1 MVASFGMKPKTTN
14 QFLKMAY
21 REELMSYKT
30 HLLGGTAIAV
40 SLFTASASFAGSH
53 SDVCNTLTP
62 IGDLGSFSGEVITIA
77 GSITGGQDEE
87 MLLNTIS
94 CFEKATGAKVEY
106 SGSRDF
112 AALIVADLRSNNA
125 PNIAIFPQP
134 GLAGDMAKEGHLVPL
149 GDATA
154 SWMAE
159 NYGAGQS
166 WVDLGTYADANG
178 NKNMYGFAFKMD
190 LKSLVWYSPEQFED
204 NGYEIPTTMED
215 LIALSDQMVAD
226 GNTPWCI
233 GVESGNATGWTA
245 TDWMEDL
252 MLRTTSPENYDRW
265 VSNDLPF
272 NSPEVLNAMEVYG
285 QFSRN
290 DDYVAG
296 GAASVATTFFGDAP
310 KGLFTSP
317 ASCMMHRQASFIPA
331 FFPKKGEEVAN
342 GEADFF
348 YFPPYA
354 SKDLGNPVLG
364 AGTLW
369 TMTKDSPAT
378 RAFFEFMKEPSAHE
392 AWMSQGTFLTAHKG
406 VNLDAYATPA
416 LRKQGEILAN
426 ATTFRFDASD
436 LMPGAIGAGAF
447 WSEMTAFA
455 NGQDAKTTA
464 DNIQAAWDAIK

>member
-1 MVASFGMKPKTTN
+1 MKLNTKTLSITAALSLGFGSM
-14 QFLKMAY
+14 
-21 REELMSYKT
+21 
-30 HLLGGTAIAV
+30 GI
-40 SLFTASASFAGSH
+40 AGSH
-53 SDVCNTLTP
+53 DVCNTPSKL
-62 IGDLGSFSGEVITIA
+62 GDMGSFPGEVITMQ
-77 GSITGGQDEE
+77 GSMLGTDQE
-87 MLLNTIS
+87 MLENTIS
-94 CFEKATGAKVEY
+94 CFEKATGAKVQY

-112 AALIVADLRSNNA
+112 AALVVADMRSNNP

-134 GLAGDMAKEGHLVPL
+134 GLAADMAAEGHLVPI
-149 GDATA
+149 GNEAA
-154 SWMAE
+154 AWMKD
-159 NYGAGQS
+159 NYGAGSS
-166 WVDLGTYADANG
+166 WVDLGTYADPNG
-178 NKNMYGFAFKMD
+178 NDQFYGFAFKMD

-204 NGYEIPTTMED
+204 NGYEIPSTMEE

-245 TDWMEDL
+245 TDWMEDI
-252 MLRTTSPENYDRW
+252 MLRTTSAENYDRW
-265 VSNDLPF
+265 VSNDLAF
-272 NSPEVLNAMEVYG
+272 NSPEVINAMELYGQPEVINAMELYG

-296 GAASVATTFFGDAP
+296 GAASVATTSFGDAP

-317 ASCMMHRQASFIPA
+317 PSCMMHRQASFITG
-331 FFPKKGEEVAN
+331 FFPDKGEEVAR
-342 GEADFF
+342 GEADAF
-348 YFPPYA
+348 YFPPFA
-354 SKDLGNPVLG
+354 SGNLGNPVLG
-364 AGTLW
+364 AGTLY
-369 TMTKDSPAT
+369 TMAKDSPAT
-378 RAFFEFMKEPSAHE
+378 RAFFKYLQEASAHE
-392 AWMSQGTFLTAHKG
+392 AWMQQGVFLTAHKG
-406 VNLDAYATPA
+406 ADLNAYATPL

>member
-1 MVASFGMKPKTTN
+1 MKFNPGFAASV
-14 QFLKMAY
+14 LA
-21 REELMSYKT
+21 
-30 HLLGGTAIAV
+30 AA
-40 SLFTASASFAGSH
+40 SLFAGPVIAQ
-53 SDVCNTLTP
+53 VCETP
-62 IGDLGSFSGEVITIA
+62 SKLGDLGKFEGEVITIM
-77 GSITGGQDEE
+77 GSMEGEDEQ
-87 MLLNTIS
+87 MLTNTAS
-94 CFEKATGAKVEY
+94 CFEEATGAVVKY

-149 GDATA
+149 GQESAD
-154 SWMAE
+154 WMAE
-159 NYGAGQS
+159 NYGAGPS
-166 WVDLGTYADANG
+166 WVALGTYADKEG
-178 NKNMYGFAFKMD
+178 KEDFYGFAFKMD

-204 NGYEIPTTMED
+204 NGYEIPDTMEG
-215 LIALSDQMVAD
+215 LIALSDQMVED

-252 MLRTTSPENYDRW
+252 MLRTTTPDNYDRW

-296 GAASVATTFFGDAP
+296 GASSVATTFFGDAP
-310 KGLFTSP
+310 KGLFSSP

-331 FFPKKGEEVAN
+331 FFPNKGEEVAN

-348 YFPPYA
+348 YFPPYEE
-354 SKDLGNPVLG
+354 SDLGNPVLG

-369 TMTKDSPAT
+369 TMTKESPAT
-378 RAFFEFMKEPSAHE
+378 RAFFEYMKEASAHE
-392 AWMSQGTFLTAHKG
+392 AWMQQGTFLTAHKG
-406 VNLDAYATPA
+406 A
-416 LRKQGEILAN
+416 
-426 ATTFRFDASD
+426 
-436 LMPGAIGAGAF
+436 AGAF

-464 DNIQAAWDAIK
+464 DNIQSAWDAIK

>member
-1 MVASFGMKPKTTN
+1 MKLTTKLLSGAAFATFAMASSAFAAG
-14 QFLKMAY
+14 
-21 REELMSYKT
+21 
-30 HLLGGTAIAV
+30 HGG
-40 SLFTASASFAGSH
+40 
-53 SDVCNTLTP
+53 VCNTP
-62 IGDLGSFSGEVITIA
+62 SDMGDLGSFEGEVVTVM
-77 GSITGGQDEE
+77 GSMQGKDEE
-87 MLLNTIS
+87 NLMAMAS
-94 CFEKATGAKVEY
+94 CFEEATGAVVKY

-125 PNIAIFPQP
+125 PNISIFPQP
-134 GLAGDMAKEGHLVPL
+134 GLAADMAADGFLSPL
-149 GDATA
+149 GDDAA
-154 SWMAE
+154 AWMTE
-159 NYGAGQS
+159 NYGAGAS
-166 WVDLGTYADANG
+166 WVALGTYADPDG
-178 NKNMYGFAFKMD
+178 NEQFFGFPFKQD

-204 NGYEIPTTMED
+204 NGYEIPTTMEE

-252 MLRTTSPENYDRW
+252 MLRTTTPENYDRW
-265 VSNDLPF
+265 VTNDLPF
-272 NSPEVLNAMEVYG
+272 NSPEVIKAMEVYG

-296 GAASVATTFFGDAP
+296 GASSVATTFFGDAP
-310 KGLFTSP
+310 KGLFSTP

-331 FFPKKGEEVAN
+331 FFPNKGEEVAN

-354 SKDLGNPVLG
+354 SMDLGNPVLG
-364 AGTLW
+364 AGTLY
-369 TMTKDSPAT
+369 TITKDSAAT
-378 RAFFEFMKEPSAHE
+378 RAFMKYLQEPRAHE
-392 AWMSQGTFLTAHKG
+392 AWMSQGSFLTAHKG
-406 VNLDAYATPA
+406 ADPSAYASDA
-416 LRKQGEILAN
+416 QRKQGEILTS

-455 NGQDAKTTA
+455 NGQDAQTTA

>member
-1 MVASFGMKPKTTN
+1 
-14 QFLKMAY
+14 
-21 REELMSYKT
+21 MSKISK
-30 HLLGGTAIAV
+30 LLGTVA
-40 SLFTASASFAGSH
+40 LASFAMTGVAKA
-53 SDVCNTLTP
+53 DVCDTP
-62 IGDLGSFSGEVITIA
+62 SKLGDMGSFAGEVITIA
-77 GSITGGQDEE
+77 GSMQGKDEE
-87 MLLNTIS
+87 NLLATVS
-94 CFEKATGAKVEY
+94 CFEKATGAVVKY

-112 AALIVADLRSNNA
+112 AALIVADLQSNNA

-134 GLAGDMAKEGHLVPL
+134 GLAGDMAKEGYLSPL
-149 GDATA
+149 GNDLAK
-154 SWMAE
+154 WMTD
-159 NYGAGQS
+159 NYGAGSS
-166 WVDLGTYADANG
+166 WVDLGTYTGKDGKDAF
-178 NKNMYGFAFKMD
+178 YGFAFKQD

-204 NGYEIPTTMED
+204 NGYEIPTTMEA
-215 LIALSDQMVAD
+215 LIELSDQMVAD

-252 MLRTTSPENYDRW
+252 MLRTASPAKYDQW
-265 VSNDLPF
+265 VSNELPF
-272 NSPEVLNAMEVYG
+272 NSPEVLNAMEIYG

-317 ASCMMHRQASFIPA
+317 AQCMMHRQASFIPA
-331 FFPKKGEEVAN
+331 FFPEKGKEVEN

-348 YFPPYA
+348 YFPPFA

-364 AGTLW
+364 AGTLY
-369 TMTKDSPAT
+369 TITKDSPAT
-378 RAFFEFMKEPSAHE
+378 RAFFQYLTEAKAHE
-392 AWMSQGTFLTAHKG
+392 VWMSQGAFLSANK
-406 VNLDAYATPA
+406 NADLSAYASDA
-416 LRKQGEILAN
+416 QRKQGEILVN

>member
-1 MVASFGMKPKTTN
+1 MSFTRNLFGAAAVAAASLTFTN
-14 QFLKMAY
+14 VAHADVCDTPSQMGD
-21 REELMSYKT
+21 M
-30 HLLGGTAIAV
+30 G
-40 SLFTASASFAGSH
+40 SFA
-53 SDVCNTLTP
+53 
-62 IGDLGSFSGEVITIA
+62 GEVITIA
-77 GSITGGQDEE
+77 GSMQGKDEE
-87 MLLNTIS
+87 NLLATVS
-94 CFEKATGAKVEY
+94 CFEKATGAVVKY

-112 AALIVADLRSNNA
+112 AALIVADLQSNNA
-125 PNIAIFPQP
+125 PNVAIFPQP
-134 GLAGDMAKEGHLVPL
+134 GLAGDMAKEGYLSPL
-149 GDATA
+149 GADLAN
-154 SWMAE
+154 WMTN
-159 NYGAGQS
+159 NYGAGSS
-166 WVDLGTYADANG
+166 WVDLGTYTGADGSEAF
-178 NKNMYGFAFKMD
+178 YGFAFKQD

-204 NGYEIPTTMED
+204 NGYEIPTTMEE

-252 MLRTTSPENYDRW
+252 MLRTASPEKYDQW
-265 VSNDLPF
+265 VSNELPF
-272 NSPEVLNAMEVYG
+272 NSPEVLNAMDIYG

-310 KGLFTSP
+310 KGLFSSP
-317 ASCMMHRQASFIPA
+317 AQCMMHRQASFIPA

-348 YFPPYA
+348 YFPPFA
-354 SKDLGNPVLG
+354 NANLGNPVLG
-364 AGTLW
+364 AGTLY
-369 TMTKDSPAT
+369 TITKDSPAT
-378 RAFFEFMKEPSAHE
+378 RAFFQYLTEAKAHE
-392 AWMSQGTFLTAHKG
+392 VWMSQGAFLTAHKG
-406 VNLDAYATPA
+406 ADLSAYASA
-416 LRKQGEILAN
+416 AQRKQGEILVN

>member
-1 MVASFGMKPKTTN
+1 MSFTT
-14 QFLKMAY
+14 K
-21 REELMSYKT
+21 
-30 HLLGGTAIAV
+30 LLGAAAV
-40 SLFTASASFAGSH
+40 AAASFAYAGAANA
-53 SDVCNTLTP
+53 DVCDTP
-62 IGDLGSFSGEVITIA
+62 SSMGDMGSFQGEVITIA
-77 GSITGGQDEE
+77 GSMQGKDEE
-87 MLLNTIS
+87 NLLATVS
-94 CFEKATGAKVEY
+94 CFEKATGAVVKY

-112 AALIVADLRSNNA
+112 AALIVADLQSNNA

-134 GLAGDMAKEGHLVPL
+134 GLAGDMAKEGYLSPL
-149 GDATA
+149 GDELAG
-154 SWMAE
+154 WMAN

-166 WVDLGTYADANG
+166 WVDLGTYTGQNGSDAF
-178 NKNMYGFAFKMD
+178 YGFAFKQD

-204 NGYEIPTTMED
+204 NGYEIPSTMEE

-245 TDWMEDL
+245 TDWMEDI
-252 MLRTTSPENYDRW
+252 MLRTASPAKYDQW
-265 VSNDLPF
+265 VSNELPF
-272 NSPEVLNAMEVYG
+272 NSAEVLNAMEIYG
-285 QFSRN
+285 KFSRN

-296 GAASVATTFFGDAP
+296 GASSVATTFFGDAP

-317 ASCMMHRQASFIPA
+317 PQCLMHRQASFIPA
-331 FFPKKGEEVAN
+331 FFPNKGEEVTN

-348 YFPPYA
+348 YFPPFA

-364 AGTLW
+364 AGTLY
-369 TMTKDSPAT
+369 TITKDSAAT
-378 RAFFEFMKEPSAHE
+378 RAFFQYLTEAKAHE
-392 AWMSQGTFLTAHKG
+392 VWMSQGAFLTAHKG
-406 VNLDAYATPA
+406 ADLAAYASA
-416 LRKQGEILAN
+416 AQRKQGEILVN

-455 NGQDAKTTA
+455 NGQDAQTTG

>member
-1 MVASFGMKPKTTN
+1 MK
-14 QFLKMAY
+14 L
-21 REELMSYKT
+21 R
-30 HLLGGTAIAV
+30 LLQT
-40 SLFTASASFAGSH
+40 SLFLGFFALAGNAAA
-53 SDVCNTLTP
+53 DVCETPSTL
-62 IGDLGSFSGEVITIA
+62 GDLGSFEGETITIM
-77 GSITGGQDEE
+77 GSMEGKDEE
-87 MLLNTIS
+87 MLTNTAS
-94 CFEKATGAKVEY
+94 CFEAATGAVVKY

-112 AALIVADLRSNNA
+112 AALIVADLRSSNA

-134 GLAGDMAKEGHLVPL
+134 GLAADMAKEGHLTPL
-149 GDATA
+149 GQESA
-154 SWMAE
+154 
-159 NYGAGQS
+159 
-166 WVDLGTYADANG
+166 V
-178 NKNMYGFAFKMD
+178 
-190 LKSLVWYSPEQFED
+190 VWYSPEQFED
-204 NGYEIPTTMED
+204 NGYEIPSTMEG
-215 LIALSDQMVAD
+215 LIELSDQMVAD

-296 GAASVATTFFGDAP
+296 GASSVATTFFGDAP
-310 KGLFTSP
+310 KGLFSSP

-331 FFPKKGEEVAN
+331 FFPEKGEEVKD
-342 GEADFF
+342 GSADFF
-348 YFPPYA
+348 YFPPYEA
-354 SKDLGNPVLG
+354 ADLGNPVLG

-378 RAFFEFMKEPSAHE
+378 RAFFEFMKEASAHE
-392 AWMSQGTFLTAHKG
+392 AWMQQGTFLTAHKG
-406 VNLDAYATPA
+406 ADLGAYATPA
-416 LRKQGEILAN
+416 LRKQGEILSS

-464 DNIQAAWDAIK
+464 DNIQSAWDSEDLPFLCCRETLKL

>member
-1 MVASFGMKPKTTN
+1 MFSLPKT
-14 QFLKMAY
+14 
-21 REELMSYKT
+21 
-30 HLLGGTAIAV
+30 LGVAT
-40 SLFTASASFAGSH
+40 LSALALATSAAHAGSH
-53 SDVCNTLTP
+53 SDVCNTP
-62 IGDLGSFSGEVITIA
+62 SSMGDLGNFAGEVITIA
-77 GSITGGQDEE
+77 GSMQGKDQENLEATA
-87 MLLNTIS
+87 S
-94 CFEKATGAKVEY
+94 CFEKATGAVVKY

-112 AALIVADLRSNNA
+112 AALIVADLQSNNA

-134 GLAGDMAKEGHLVPL
+134 GLAGDMAKEGYLSPL
-149 GDATA
+149 GSDLAA
-154 SWMAE
+154 WMAE

-166 WVDLGTYADANG
+166 WVDLGTYAGKDG
-178 NKNMYGFAFKMD
+178 SKDFYGFAFKQD

-204 NGYEIPTTMED
+204 NGYEIPTTMEE

-252 MLRTTSPENYDRW
+252 MLRTTTPENYDRW

-272 NSPEVLNAMEVYG
+272 NSPEVLKAMDIYG

-296 GAASVATTFFGDAP
+296 GAASVATTFFGDSP

-317 ASCMMHRQASFIPA
+317 AQCMMHRQASFIPA
-331 FFPKKGEEVAN
+331 FFPNKGEEVAN

-348 YFPPYA
+348 YFPPFA
-354 SKDLGNPVLG
+354 DSGLGNPVLG
-364 AGTLW
+364 AGTLY
-369 TMTKDSPAT
+369 TITKDSDAT
-378 RAFFEFMKEPSAHE
+378 RAFFQYLTEAKAHE
-392 AWMSQGTFLTAHKG
+392 VWMSQGAFLTAHKG
-406 VNLDAYATPA
+406 ADLSAYASDA
-416 LRKQGEILAN
+416 QRKQGQILVN

-455 NGQDAKTTA
+455 NGQDAQTTA

>member
-1 MVASFGMKPKTTN
+1 MSLTYKLFGGSAIAAVASLAFVGAAQAEVCDTP
-14 QFLKMAY
+14 
-21 REELMSYKT
+21 
-30 HLLGGTAIAV
+30 
-40 SLFTASASFAGSH
+40 SAM
-53 SDVCNTLTP
+53 
-62 IGDLGSFSGEVITIA
+62 GDMGKFEGEVITIA
-77 GSITGGQDEE
+77 GSMQGKDEE
-87 MLLNTIS
+87 NLLATVS
-94 CFEKATGAKVEY
+94 CFEKATGAVVKY

-112 AALIVADLRSNNA
+112 AALIVADLQSNNA

-134 GLAGDMAKEGHLVPL
+134 GLAGDMAAEGYLSPL
-149 GDATA
+149 GTD
-154 SWMAE
+154 MADWIAA
-159 NYGAGQS
+159 NYADGQA
-166 WVDLGTYADANG
+166 WVDLGTY
-178 NKNMYGFAFKMD
+178 KNSDGGKAFYGFPFKQD

-204 NGYEIPTTMED
+204 NGYEIPTTMEA
-215 LIALSDQMVAD
+215 LIELSDQMVAD

-252 MLRTTSPENYDRW
+252 MLRTASPAKYDQW
-265 VSNDLPF
+265 VSNELPF
-272 NSPEVLNAMEVYG
+272 NSPEVLNAMEIYG

-317 ASCMMHRQASFIPA
+317 AQCMMHRQASFIPA
-331 FFPKKGEEVAN
+331 FFPEKGKEVEN

-348 YFPPYA
+348 YFPPFA

-364 AGTLW
+364 AGTLY
-369 TMTKDSPAT
+369 TITKDSPAT
-378 RAFFEFMKEPSAHE
+378 RAFFQYLTEAKAHE
-392 AWMSQGTFLTAHKG
+392 VWMSQGAFLSANK
-406 VNLDAYATPA
+406 NADLSAYASDA
-416 LRKQGEILAN
+416 QRKQGEILVN

>member
-1 MVASFGMKPKTTN
+1 MSFTT
-14 QFLKMAY
+14 K
-21 REELMSYKT
+21 
-30 HLLGGTAIAV
+30 LLGAAAV
-40 SLFTASASFAGSH
+40 AAASLAYTGAAHA
-53 SDVCNTLTP
+53 DVCDTP
-62 IGDLGSFSGEVITIA
+62 SSMGSLGSFNGEVITIA
-77 GSITGGQDEE
+77 GSMQGKDEE
-87 MLLNTIS
+87 NLMATVS
-94 CFEKATGAKVEY
+94 CFEKATGAVVKY

-112 AALIVADLRSNNA
+112 AALIVADLQSNNA

-134 GLAGDMAKEGHLVPL
+134 GLAGDMAKEGYLSPL
-149 GDATA
+149 GGELA
-154 SWMAE
+154 SWMAN

-166 WVDLGTYADANG
+166 WVDLGTYTGQDGSDAF
-178 NKNMYGFAFKMD
+178 YGFAFKQD

-204 NGYEIPTTMED
+204 NGYEIPSTMEE

-245 TDWMEDL
+245 TDWMEDI
-252 MLRTTSPENYDRW
+252 MLRTASPAKYDQW
-265 VSNDLPF
+265 VSNELPF
-272 NSPEVLNAMEVYG
+272 NSPEVLNAMNIYG

-296 GAASVATTFFGDAP
+296 GASSVATTFFGDAP

-317 ASCMMHRQASFIPA
+317 PQCLMHRQASFIPA
-331 FFPKKGEEVAN
+331 FFPNKGEEVTN

-348 YFPPYA
+348 YFPPFA

-364 AGTLW
+364 AGTLY
-369 TMTKDSPAT
+369 TITKDSDAT
-378 RAFFEFMKEPSAHE
+378 RAFFQYLTEAKAHE
-392 AWMSQGTFLTAHKG
+392 VWMSQGAFLTAHKG
-406 VNLDAYATPA
+406 ADLAAYASA
-416 LRKQGEILAN
+416 AQRKQGEILVN

-455 NGQDAKTTA
+455 NGQDAQTTG

>member
-1 MVASFGMKPKTTN
+1 MSFTSKLFGAAAVA
-14 QFLKMAY
+14 A
-21 REELMSYKT
+21 
-30 HLLGGTAIAV
+30 A
-40 SLFTASASFAGSH
+40 ASFAFSGVAKA
-53 SDVCNTLTP
+53 DVCDTP
-62 IGDLGSFSGEVITIA
+62 SKLGMSGDFAGEVITMA
-77 GSITGGQDEE
+77 GSMQGKDEE
-87 MLLNTIS
+87 NLLATVS
-94 CFEKATGAKVEY
+94 CFEQATGAVVKY

-112 AALIVADLRSNNA
+112 AALIVADMQSNNA

-134 GLAGDMAKEGHLVPL
+134 GLAGDMAKEGYLSPL
-149 GDATA
+149 GSDLAD
-154 SWMAE
+154 WMTN
-159 NYGAGQS
+159 NYGAGAS
-166 WVDLGTYADANG
+166 WVDLGTYTGADGSDAF
-178 NKNMYGFAFKMD
+178 YGFAFKQD

-204 NGYEIPTTMED
+204 NGYEIPTTMEG

-252 MLRTTSPENYDRW
+252 MLRTASPEKYDQW
-265 VSNDLPF
+265 VSNELPF
-272 NSPEVLNAMEVYG
+272 NSPEVMNAMDIYG

-317 ASCMMHRQASFIPA
+317 AQCMMHRQASFIPA
-331 FFPKKGEEVAN
+331 FFPKKGEEVAA

-348 YFPPYA
+348 YFPPFA
-354 SKDLGNPVLG
+354 EGNLGNPVLG
-364 AGTLW
+364 AGTLY
-369 TMTKDSPAT
+369 TISKDSPAT
-378 RAFFEFMKEPSAHE
+378 RAFFQYLTEAKAHE
-392 AWMSQGTFLTAHKG
+392 VWMSQGAFLTAHKG
-406 VNLDAYATPA
+406 ADLSAYASSA
-416 LRKQGEILAN
+416 QRKQGEILVN

-455 NGQDAKTTA
+455 NGQDTKTTA

>member
-1 MVASFGMKPKTTN
+1 MKLKSTRIAATAAFGASVVAGGA
-14 QFLKMAY
+14 MA
-21 REELMSYKT
+21 EN
-30 HLLGGTAIAV
+30 
-40 SLFTASASFAGSH
+40 
-53 SDVCNTLTP
+53 CNTPSALSA
-62 IGDLGSFSGEVITIA
+62 DLGSFDGEVITVM
-77 GSITGGQDEE
+77 GSMQGKDEAN
-87 MLLNTIS
+87 LLAMAS
-94 CFEKATGAKVEY
+94 CFEEATGAVIKY

-149 GDATA
+149 GDDAA
-154 SWMAE
+154 SWMAS

-178 NKNMYGFAFKMD
+178 NKNFYGFAFKQD
-190 LKSLVWYSPEQFED
+190 LKSLVWYSPEQFDD
-204 NGYEIPTTMED
+204 NGYEIPTTMEE

-252 MLRTTSPENYDRW
+252 MLRTTTPENYDKW
-265 VSNDLPF
+265 VSNELAF
-272 NSPEVLNAMEVYG
+272 NSPEVLKAMEIYG

-296 GAASVATTFFGDAP
+296 GASSVATTFFGDAP
-310 KGLFTSP
+310 KGLFSSP

-331 FFPKKGEEVAN
+331 FFPKEGAEVAA

-348 YFPPYA
+348 YFPPFA
-354 SKDLGNPVLG
+354 SEDLGNPVLG

-369 TMTKDSPAT
+369 TMTKDSDAT
-378 RAFFEFMKEPSAHE
+378 RAFFSYLQEAKAHE
-392 AWMSQGTFLTAHKG
+392 VWMSQGSFLTAHKG
-406 VNLDAYATPA
+406 ASLDAYASDA
-416 LRKQGEILAN
+416 QRKQGEILTS

-455 NGQDAKTTA
+455 NGQDAKVTA

>member
-1 MVASFGMKPKTTN
+1 
-14 QFLKMAY
+14 
-21 REELMSYKT
+21 MSYKSK
-30 HLLGGTAIAV
+30 LLGAAAFAT
-40 SLFTASASFAGSH
+40 SSAFAGAAFA
-53 SDVCNTLTP
+53 DVCDTP
-62 IGDLGSFSGEVITIA
+62 SAMGDLGSFEGEVITIM
-77 GSITGGQDEE
+77 GSMQGKDEE
-87 MLLNTIS
+87 NLLAMTS
-94 CFEKATGAKVEY
+94 CFEKATGAVVKY

-125 PNIAIFPQP
+125 PNISIFPQP
-134 GLAGDMAKEGHLVPL
+134 GLAADMAADGFLTPL
-149 GDATA
+149 GDDAA
-154 SWMAE
+154 AWMTE
-159 NYGAGQS
+159 NYGAGAS
-166 WVDLGTYADANG
+166 WVALGTYADPDG
-178 NKNMYGFAFKMD
+178 NDQFFGFPFKQD

-204 NGYEIPTTMED
+204 NGYEIPATMEE

-245 TDWMEDL
+245 TDWMEDI
-252 MLRTTSPENYDRW
+252 MLRTTTPENYDKW
-265 VSNDLPF
+265 VSNELAF
-272 NSPEVLNAMEVYG
+272 NSPEVLKAMEIYG

-296 GAASVATTFFGDAP
+296 GASSVATTFFGDAP
-310 KGLFTSP
+310 KGLFSSP

-348 YFPPYA
+348 YFPPFA
-354 SKDLGNPVLG
+354 SMDLGNPVLG
-364 AGTLW
+364 AGTLY

-378 RAFFEFMKEPSAHE
+378 RAFFDYLQEARAHE
-392 AWMSQGTFLTAHKG
+392 VWMSQGAFLTAHKG
-406 VNLDAYATPA
+406 ADPSAYASEA
-416 LRKQGEILAN
+416 QAKQGEILTN

-455 NGQDAKTTA
+455 NGQDAQTTG